1 MDVQLRLE
9 LFGAYSVSLQASAW
23 PAQRSL
29 ALNGRLGGLLALLA
43 LGRGQTLNRGELC
56 RELWGAG
63 PESASAACFN
73 TLLWRLRRAL
83 ELPPDTAAIIETD
96 RQGGVRIAR
105 HVLVQSDLE
114 RYLALVEKPLA
125 KPVDQLEP
133 ADVQALREAVLLYRG
148 DVLAGYQDDWAL
160 RLRERHRRTQLGAL
174 ARLMHLSSLQGRWQE
189 AIQHGE
195 AMLDMDALREDVHRE
210 LMRCHLAAGQ
220 RALALTQF
228 ERCRSALKRELAI
241 APMAETLALY
251 QEIARE
257 ATQPAAPSAPLTPAR
272 RGLFEPHALPYPA
285 ATPAQVLLPWSEAL
299 MQVRWHLAQADAQLQ
314 TQLDFGH

>member
-9 LFGAYSVSLQASAW
+9 LFGAYSVSLHTGHWA
-23 PAQRSL
+23 PQRSL
-29 ALNGRLGGLLALLA
+29 ALSGRLGGLLALLA
-43 LGRGQTLNRGELC
+43 LGRGQALNRGELC
-56 RELWGAG
+56 RELWGGG

-83 ELPPDTAAIIETD
+83 EQPPLASGAIIETD

-105 HVLVQSDLE
+105 HVQVQSDLE

-125 KPVDQLEP
+125 RPVEQLE
-133 ADVQALREAVLLYRG
+133 AQDVRALREAVQLYRG

-160 RLRERHRRTQLGAL
+160 RLRERHRRMQLGAL
-174 ARLMHLSSLQGRWQE
+174 ARLMHLSSLQGQWQD

-228 ERCRSALKRELAI
+228 ERCRAALKRELAI

-257 ATQPAAPSAPLTPAR
+257 ATR
-272 RGLFEPHALPYPA
+272 PA
-285 ATPAQVLLPWSEAL
+285 ATAAGAGLLTSSVAVQPAGRTAAEAPCFLPWNEAL
-299 MQVRWHLAQADAQLQ
+299 LQARWHLAQADAHLQ